1 MATTKVKGTSK
12 KIKELKG
19 IEDIRPEKITDEQL
33 KKVQDT
39 VNSIN
44 RAQLEIGSME
54 LRKHEMMHNIA
65 GLREQLT
72 SLQGEFEKDYGTFDI
87 DIQDGT
93 INYTKENGEADKKD

>member
-1 MATTKVKGTSK
+1 MATSKTKGTNS

-19 IEDIRPEKITDEQL
+19 IKPEKITDEQL

-54 LRKHEMMHNIA
+54 LKKHEMMHQIA
-65 GLREQLT
+65 GLRDNLT
-72 SLQGEFEKDYGTFDI
+72 VLQGEFEKEYGTFDI
-87 DIQDGT
+87 NIQDGT
-93 INYTKENGEADKKD
+93 INYPKTSIKIWRYL